1 MADDPSPPLEETPP
15 AGLDRAAMFPP
26 AHEAAQQA
34 QLRQLHPALRK
45 VWIIAGLLTAGFVVL
60 IVGVVE
66 HFWWVG
72 QESWPLPDYALTVG
86 VLVVFV
92 VKAFVTAFWRY
103 QSWRYAIRPHDVLL
117 HYGMLWRTRSCIPR
131 LRIQHVDIESGPIDR
146 AFGMVKLSLYTAGTA
161 SAVGTIPG
169 LLPEDAEALR
179 ETLLATE
186 RADG

>member
-1 MADDPSPPLEETPP
+1 
-15 AGLDRAAMFPP
+15 MFPP

-45 VWIIAGLLTAGFVVL
+45 VWIIAGLLTAGFVAL

-66 HFWWVG
+66 
-72 QESWPLPDYALTVG
+72 
-86 VLVVFV
+86 LVVFV

>member
-1 MADDPSPPLEETPP
+1 
-15 AGLDRAAMFPP
+15 MFPP